1 MTQRYRVFL
10 VEDSPAIRETLVN
23 SVESSGRIEVVG
35 FAESADEAWGR
46 LVKAPADAVLID
58 LRLTSGTG
66 FDVLSRL
73 RGDPDMKHV
82 VKIVLTNYGSPA
94 FRQRCMAL
102 GADYFFDKSLEFD
115 GVVELLNGLATG
127 SSNPVPG

>member
-1 MTQRYRVFL
+1 MSQRYTVFV
-10 VEDSPAIRETLVN
+10 VEDSPAIRETLAN
-23 SVESSGRIEVVG
+23 SVESSGDVEVIG
-35 FAESADEAWGR
+35 FADSAEAAWTS
-46 LVKAPADAVLID
+46 LSELPVNAVLID

-66 FDVLSRL
+66 FDLLAKL
-73 RGDPDMKHV
+73 RVSQQHKDV

-115 GVVELLNGLATG
+115 GVVDLLNGLARNG
-127 SSNPVPG
+127 SRPAAG